1 MGIRF
6 SKKKKKFMGINDRP
20 KYLSYTNGGLVFNS
34 KRTPI
39 YGRLSFRKAFPF
51 GTSCG
56 HMEAKAR
63 SGHQGFTP
71 GVPTAKS
78 SRAHPCPKRLLF
90 FFFNA
95 NM

>member
-1 MGIRF
+1 MSPLEVSFCFLVYGNKILK
-6 SKKKKKFMGINDRP
+6 KKKKKFMGINDRP

-56 HMEAKAR
+56 HMEKFSIIFR
-63 SGHQGFTP
+63 I
-71 GVPTAKS
+71 
-78 SRAHPCPKRLLF
+78 LF
-90 FFFNA
+90 
-95 NM
+95 

>member
-1 MGIRF
+1 
-6 SKKKKKFMGINDRP
+6 MGINDRP

-56 HMEAKAR
+56 HMEKFSIIFR
-63 SGHQGFTP
+63 I
-71 GVPTAKS
+71 
-78 SRAHPCPKRLLF
+78 LF
-90 FFFNA
+90 
-95 NM
+95 